1 MHALPLQKKKC
12 DVKLLI
18 LKVIFRKKVALLN
31 VKKFYQNHLQKKLF
45 NKILAIYSSII
56 IITLIASSITVYK
69 YYEQTITR
77 QHVDANR
84 EVLDYVSLYM
94 NQQYESIQVAIQQIY
109 SDASVSEDLSYFLQ
123 NDYGDYLKYR
133 LDQYAD
139 IGSSVPHTFDTYF
152 KTYLNQKNGIYD
164 VILYSTE
171 KEFYYLYKNN
181 TRQFYLSDMDGSKQ
195 KLSLPKNG
203 WVSHETKLVLKEIRE
218 DNNNLYTMTR
228 EIKDPI
234 TLKTIGMLIV
244 DFDAE
249 LISKWLGTKVAEN
262 NGQLLVLTPSGDVI
276 YDSLGR
282 YMGQRYP
289 HIDALHADGWTTLDG
304 ISKVNL
310 NTTNSSGLIMA
321 GIIQKSQVNNEM
333 KTVRTWIIGITTA
346 LIITAMSFT
355 YGIILRFSKKVK
367 IIVKSMKRLQEG
379 DLSTRIHLNREDEL
393 QLIANNFNYMCERLE
408 LYINKVYISELTQ
421 KNAELVA
428 LQSQINP
435 HFLYNTL
442 EAIRMRAIT
451 QGAKDVGQMI
461 YILSTLFRTMI
472 KKSMVVT
479 ISDEIEYC
487 NLYLELFQ
495 IRHKDRL
502 QIESQISPA
511 SMNCSIVKL
520 LIQPVIENYIV
531 HGFRPD
537 RFGNLIRIEVTESGG
552 EIQIAISDNGN
563 GITPSKLTEL
573 QQMLQVS
580 MRMDEPPSSVGLCNV
595 NERIK
600 LYYGTEYGLT
610 IASEVNKGTIVIM
623 NIPVV
628 RESTNNAQYTYRG

>member
-1 MHALPLQKKKC
+1 
-12 DVKLLI
+12 VN
-18 LKVIFRKKVALLN
+18 LLN
-31 VKKFYQNHLQKKLF
+31 LKKFYQNHLRKKLF

-94 NQQYESIQVAIQQIY
+94 NQQYEGIQLAIQQIY

-123 NDYGDYLKYR
+123 HDYGDYLKYR
-133 LDQYAD
+133 LDQFAE
-139 IGSSVPHTFDTYF
+139 IGSFVPHTFDTYF
-152 KTYLNQKNGIYD
+152 KTYLNQKSGISD

-181 TRQFYLSDMDGSKQ
+181 TRQLYKRDIDISEQ
-195 KLSLPKNG
+195 RAPVPNNG
-203 WVSHETKLVLKEIRE
+203 WISHEKKLLLKEIRE

-228 EIKDPI
+228 ELKDPI
-234 TLKTIGMLIV
+234 SLKTIGMLII

-249 LISKWLGTKVAEN
+249 LISKWLGTKGTEN
-262 NGQLLVLTPSGDVI
+262 NGQVLVLTPSGDVI
-276 YDSLGR
+276 YDSQGK
-282 YMGQRYP
+282 YMGQQYP
-289 HIDALHADGWTTLDG
+289 HMKGLYSDNWTALDG
-304 ISKVNL
+304 LSKVNL
-310 NTTNSSGLIMA
+310 NTTNSSGLIVA
-321 GIIQKSQVNNEM
+321 GIIQKSQVNKEM
-333 KTVRTWIIGITTA
+333 IVVRNWIIGITAA
-346 LIITAMSFT
+346 LIVAAMAIT

-408 LYINKVYISELTQ
+408 LYINKVYISEITQ

-442 EAIRMRAIT
+442 EAIRMRAIS

-479 ISDEIEYC
+479 IADEIEYC

-495 IRHKDRL
+495 IRHKDKL
-502 QIESQISPA
+502 QIESRISPVA
-511 SMNCSIVKL
+511 MNCSIVKL
-520 LIQPVIENYIV
+520 LIQPIIENYIV
-531 HGFRPD
+531 HGFRPE
-537 RFGNLIRIEVTESGG
+537 RFDNLIRIEVTEAG
-552 EIQIAISDNGN
+552 ENIQIVISDNGN
-563 GITPSKLTEL
+563 GIIPSKLVEL
-573 QQMLQVS
+573 QQTLQVS
-580 MRMDEPPSSVGLCNV
+580 MRMDAPPSSLGICNV

-600 LYYGTEYGLT
+600 LYYGAEYGLT
-610 IASEVNKGTIVIM
+610 ITSKIDEGTTVIM

-628 RESTNNAQYTYRG
+628 RESTK

>member
-1 MHALPLQKKKC
+1 M
-12 DVKLLI
+12 
-18 LKVIFRKKVALLN
+18 N

-123 NDYGDYLKYR
+123 HDYGDYLKYR

-181 TRQFYLSDMDGSKQ
+181 TRQFYLSDMDGPKQ

-289 HIDALHADGWTTLDG
+289 HIDALHADGWTTLDE

-511 SMNCSIVKL
+511 AMNCSIVKL

>member
-1 MHALPLQKKKC
+1 M
-12 DVKLLI
+12 
-18 LKVIFRKKVALLN
+18 LN

-123 NDYGDYLKYR
+123 HDYEDYLKYR

-367 IIVKSMKRLQEG
+367 IIIKSMKRLQEG

-502 QIESQISPA
+502 QIISQISPVA
-511 SMNCSIVKL
+511 MNCSIVKL

>member
-1 MHALPLQKKKC
+1 M
-12 DVKLLI
+12 
-18 LKVIFRKKVALLN
+18 LN
-31 VKKFYQNHLQKKLF
+31 IKKFYQNHLRKKLF

-94 NQQYESIQVAIQQIY
+94 NQQYEGIQLAIQQIY

-133 LDQYAD
+133 LDQFAE
-139 IGSSVPHTFDTYF
+139 IGSFVPHTFDTYF
-152 KTYLNQKNGIYD
+152 KTYLNQKSGISD

-181 TRQFYLSDMDGSKQ
+181 TRQLYKRDIDISEQ
-195 KLSLPKNG
+195 KSPIPKNG
-203 WVSHETKLVLKEIRE
+203 WVSHEKKLLLKEIRE

-228 EIKDPI
+228 ELKDPI
-234 TLKTIGMLIV
+234 SLKTIGMLII

-249 LISKWLGTKVAEN
+249 LISKWLGTKGTEN
-262 NGQLLVLTPSGDVI
+262 NGQVLVLTPSGDVI

-282 YMGQRYP
+282 YMGQQYP
-289 HIDALHADGWTTLDG
+289 HIAGLYSDNWTALDG
-304 ISKVNL
+304 LSKVNL
-310 NTTNSSGLIMA
+310 NTTNSSGLIVA
-321 GIIQKSQVNNEM
+321 GIIQKSQVNKEM
-333 KTVRTWIIGITTA
+333 VVVRNWIIGITAA
-346 LIITAMSFT
+346 LIVAAMSIT

-408 LYINKVYISELTQ
+408 LYINKVYISEITQ

-442 EAIRMRAIT
+442 EAIRMRAIS

-479 ISDEIEYC
+479 IADEIEYC

-495 IRHKDRL
+495 IRHKDKL
-502 QIESQISPA
+502 QIESRISPVA
-511 SMNCSIVKL
+511 MNCSIVKL

-531 HGFRPD
+531 HGFRPERSD
-537 RFGNLIRIEVTESGG
+537 NLIRIEVTESDGS
-552 EIQIAISDNGN
+552 IQIAIRDNGN
-563 GITPSKLTEL
+563 GIIPSKLTEL
-573 QQMLQVS
+573 QKTLQVS
-580 MRMDEPPSSVGLCNV
+580 MRMDAPPSSLGLCNV

-600 LYYGTEYGLT
+600 LYYGIEYGLS
-610 IASEVNKGTIVIM
+610 IASEIGVGTTVIM

-628 RESTNNAQYTYRG
+628 RESIK

>member
-1 MHALPLQKKKC
+1 M
-12 DVKLLI
+12 
-18 LKVIFRKKVALLN
+18 LN
-31 VKKFYQNHLQKKLF
+31 IKKFYQNHLRKKLF

-94 NQQYESIQVAIQQIY
+94 NQQYEGIQLAIQQIY

-123 NDYGDYLKYR
+123 HDYEDYLKYR
-133 LDQYAD
+133 LDQFAE
-139 IGSSVPHTFDTYF
+139 IGSFVPHTFDTYF
-152 KTYLNQKNGIYD
+152 KTYLNQKSGISD
-164 VILYSTE
+164 VILYSTQ

-181 TRQFYLSDMDGSKQ
+181 TRQLYKRDIDISEQ
-195 KLSLPKNG
+195 KAPIPKNG
-203 WVSHETKLVLKEIRE
+203 WVSHEKKLLLKEIRE

-228 EIKDPI
+228 ELKDPI
-234 TLKTIGMLIV
+234 SLKTIGMLII

-249 LISKWLGTKVAEN
+249 LISKWLGTKGTEN
-262 NGQLLVLTPSGDVI
+262 NGQVLVLTPSGDVI

-282 YMGQRYP
+282 YMGQQYP
-289 HIDALHADGWTTLDG
+289 HIDGLYSDGWTALDG
-304 ISKVNL
+304 LSKVNL
-310 NTTNSSGLIMA
+310 NTTNSSGLIVA
-321 GIIQKSQVNNEM
+321 GIIQKSQVNKEM
-333 KTVRTWIIGITTA
+333 MVVRNWIIGITAA
-346 LIITAMSFT
+346 LIVAAMSIT

-379 DLSTRIHLNREDEL
+379 DLSTRIQLNREDEL

-408 LYINKVYISELTQ
+408 LYINKVYISEITQ

-442 EAIRMRAIT
+442 EAIRMRAIS

-472 KKSMVVT
+472 KKNMVVT
-479 ISDEIEYC
+479 LADEIEYC

-495 IRHKDRL
+495 IRHKDKL
-502 QIESQISPA
+502 QIESRISPVA
-511 SMNCSIVKL
+511 MNCSIVKL

-531 HGFRPD
+531 HGFRPE
-537 RFGNLIRIEVTESGG
+537 RFDNLIRIEVTEAD
-552 EIQIAISDNGN
+552 ERIQIVIRDNGN
-563 GITPSKLTEL
+563 GIIPSKLTEL

-580 MRMDEPPSSVGLCNV
+580 MRMDAPPSSLGLCNV

-600 LYYGTEYGLT
+600 LYYGTEYGLA
-610 IASEVNKGTIVIM
+610 IASELGEGTTVIM

-628 RESTNNAQYTYRG
+628 RESTK

>member
-1 MHALPLQKKKC
+1 M
-12 DVKLLI
+12 
-18 LKVIFRKKVALLN
+18 
-31 VKKFYQNHLQKKLF
+31 
-45 NKILAIYSSII
+45 
-56 IITLIASSITVYK
+56 
-69 YYEQTITR
+69 
-77 QHVDANR
+77 
-84 EVLDYVSLYM
+84 
-94 NQQYESIQVAIQQIY
+94 
-109 SDASVSEDLSYFLQ
+109 
-123 NDYGDYLKYR
+123 
-133 LDQYAD
+133 
-139 IGSSVPHTFDTYF
+139 
-152 KTYLNQKNGIYD
+152 NQKNGIYD

-181 TRQFYLSDMDGSKQ
+181 TRQFYLSDMDGPKQ

-249 LISKWLGTKVAEN
+249 LISKWLGTKVTEN

-289 HIDALHADGWTTLDG
+289 HLDALHADGWTTLDG

-511 SMNCSIVKL
+511 AMNCSIVKL

>member
-1 MHALPLQKKKC
+1 M
-12 DVKLLI
+12 
-18 LKVIFRKKVALLN
+18 N

-123 NDYGDYLKYR
+123 HDYEDYLKYR

-367 IIVKSMKRLQEG
+367 IIIKSMKRLQEG

-502 QIESQISPA
+502 QIISQISPVA
-511 SMNCSIVKL
+511 MNCSIVKL

>member
-1 MHALPLQKKKC
+1 M
-12 DVKLLI
+12 
-18 LKVIFRKKVALLN
+18 N

-123 NDYGDYLKYR
+123 HDYEDYLKYR

-164 VILYSTE
+164 VILYSTK

-367 IIVKSMKRLQEG
+367 IIIKSMKRLQEG

-502 QIESQISPA
+502 QIISQISPVA
-511 SMNCSIVKL
+511 MNCSIVKL

>member
-1 MHALPLQKKKC
+1 
-12 DVKLLI
+12 V
-18 LKVIFRKKVALLN
+18 FLLN
-31 VKKFYQNHLQKKLF
+31 IKKFYQNHLRKKLF

-94 NQQYESIQVAIQQIY
+94 NQQYEGIQLAIQQIY

-123 NDYGDYLKYR
+123 HDYEDYLKYR
-133 LDQYAD
+133 LDQFAE
-139 IGSSVPHTFDTYF
+139 IGSFVPHTFDTYF
-152 KTYLNQKNGIYD
+152 KTYLNQKSGISD
-164 VILYSTE
+164 VILYSTQ

-181 TRQFYLSDMDGSKQ
+181 TRQLYKRDIDISEQ
-195 KLSLPKNG
+195 KAPIPKNG
-203 WVSHETKLVLKEIRE
+203 WVSHEKKLLLKEIRE

-228 EIKDPI
+228 ELKDPI
-234 TLKTIGMLIV
+234 SLKTIGMLII

-249 LISKWLGTKVAEN
+249 LISKWLGTKGTEN
-262 NGQLLVLTPSGDVI
+262 NGQVLVLTPSGDVI

-282 YMGQRYP
+282 YMGQQYP
-289 HIDALHADGWTTLDG
+289 HIDGLYSDGWTALDG
-304 ISKVNL
+304 LSKVNL
-310 NTTNSSGLIMA
+310 NTTNSSGLIVA
-321 GIIQKSQVNNEM
+321 GIIQKSQVNKEM
-333 KTVRTWIIGITTA
+333 MVVRNWIIGITAA
-346 LIITAMSFT
+346 LIVAAMSIT

-379 DLSTRIHLNREDEL
+379 DLSTRIQLNREDEL

-408 LYINKVYISELTQ
+408 LYINKVYISEITQ

-442 EAIRMRAIT
+442 EAIRMRAIS

-472 KKSMVVT
+472 KKNMVVT
-479 ISDEIEYC
+479 LADEIEYC

-495 IRHKDRL
+495 IRHKDKL
-502 QIESQISPA
+502 QIESRISPVA
-511 SMNCSIVKL
+511 MNCSIVKL

-531 HGFRPD
+531 HGFRPE
-537 RFGNLIRIEVTESGG
+537 RFDNLIRIEVTEAD
-552 EIQIAISDNGN
+552 ERIQIVIRDNGN
-563 GITPSKLTEL
+563 GIIPSKLTEL

-580 MRMDEPPSSVGLCNV
+580 MRMDAPPSSLGLCNV

-600 LYYGTEYGLT
+600 LYYGTEYGLA
-610 IASEVNKGTIVIM
+610 IASELGEGTTVIM

-628 RESTNNAQYTYRG
+628 RESTK

>member
-1 MHALPLQKKKC
+1 MN
-12 DVKLLI
+12 I
-18 LKVIFRKKVALLN
+18 
-31 VKKFYQNHLQKKLF
+31 KKFYQNHLRKKLF

-94 NQQYESIQVAIQQIY
+94 NQQYEGIQLAIQQIY

-133 LDQYAD
+133 LDQFAE
-139 IGSSVPHTFDTYF
+139 IGSFVPHTFDTYF
-152 KTYLNQKNGIYD
+152 KTYLNQKSGISD

-181 TRQFYLSDMDGSKQ
+181 TRQLYKRDIDISEQ
-195 KLSLPKNG
+195 KSPIPKNG
-203 WVSHETKLVLKEIRE
+203 WVSHEKKLLLKEIRE

-228 EIKDPI
+228 ELKDPI
-234 TLKTIGMLIV
+234 SLKTIGMLII

-249 LISKWLGTKVAEN
+249 LISKWLGTKGTEN
-262 NGQLLVLTPSGDVI
+262 NGQVLVLTPSGDVI

-282 YMGQRYP
+282 YMGQQYP
-289 HIDALHADGWTTLDG
+289 HIAGLYSDNWTALDG
-304 ISKVNL
+304 LSKVNL
-310 NTTNSSGLIMA
+310 NTTNSSGLIVA
-321 GIIQKSQVNNEM
+321 GIIQKSQVNKEM
-333 KTVRTWIIGITTA
+333 VVVRNWIIGITAA
-346 LIITAMSFT
+346 LIVAAMSIT

-408 LYINKVYISELTQ
+408 LYINKVYISEITQ

-442 EAIRMRAIT
+442 EAIRMRAIS

-479 ISDEIEYC
+479 IADEIEYC

-495 IRHKDRL
+495 IRHKDKL
-502 QIESQISPA
+502 QIESRISPVA
-511 SMNCSIVKL
+511 MNCSIVKL

-531 HGFRPD
+531 HGFRPERSD
-537 RFGNLIRIEVTESGG
+537 NLIRIEVTESDGS
-552 EIQIAISDNGN
+552 IQIAIRDNGN
-563 GITPSKLTEL
+563 GIIPSKLTEL
-573 QQMLQVS
+573 QKTLQVS
-580 MRMDEPPSSVGLCNV
+580 MRMDAPPSSLGLCNV

-600 LYYGTEYGLT
+600 LYYGIEYGLS
-610 IASEVNKGTIVIM
+610 IASEIGVGTTVIM

-628 RESTNNAQYTYRG
+628 RESIK